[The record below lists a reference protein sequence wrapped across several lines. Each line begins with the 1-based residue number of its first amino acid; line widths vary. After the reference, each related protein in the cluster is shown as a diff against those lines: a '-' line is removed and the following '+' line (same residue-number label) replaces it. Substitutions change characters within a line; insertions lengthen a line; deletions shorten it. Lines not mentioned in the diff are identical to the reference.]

1 MLGREK
7 EQEKLRAVIRELKV
21 DRRGQMI
28 AITGE
33 AGYGKSCLVN
43 VIIMECNQQQ
53 VPVGLLVAEDGIE
66 VSVSLGLSVCTTP
79 CLHTCLFISAAY
91 IMHQLHCTRHFTTLS
106 ILVPNMSL
114 IPHIL
119 PNHFPPLSP
128 SSLLLRVRILTHTN
142 QRVPFHIV
150 GKLVT
155 VLVDDTESVADE
167 LNSDV
172 VNTICADG
180 HYANQQVR
188 DAYLALVGTIE
199 FFNQDDGMQSKESR
213 VRRRTSEAQRFSPQ
227 LINAVLSC
235 LLIKL
240 CKYARVDVLCIDNM
254 QFLDEGSLNFVC
266 NLVRNLAATQRVA
279 LVASRSMQA
288 NAACAGSFNALLCD
302 TTHMTLDGFG
312 GDNARQLVCHHIQ
325 RTVAAGVH
333 DRLRQGGEPFKLP
346 EDELQEAVE
355 RILNDALG
363 NPLWLTE
370 MAKG

>member
-1 MLGREK
+1 MPS
-7 EQEKLRAVIRELKV
+7 
-21 DRRGQMI
+21 
-28 AITGE
+28 T
-33 AGYGKSCLVN
+33 
-43 VIIMECNQQQ
+43 
-53 VPVGLLVAEDGIE
+53 
-66 VSVSLGLSVCTTP
+66 
-79 CLHTCLFISAAY
+79 
-91 IMHQLHCTRHFTTLS
+91 
-106 ILVPNMSL
+106 NMSL
-114 IPHIL
+114 ISL
-119 PNHFPPLSP
+119 FTQPLSTLP
-128 SSLLLRVRILTHTN
+128 FFSFLLRVRILVHTN

-150 GKLVT
+150 GKLVA

-188 DAYLALVGTIE
+188 DAYLALVGSIE
-199 FFNQDDGMQSKESR
+199 FFNQDDGAHNKESR

-279 LVASRSMQA
+279 IVASRSMQA
-288 NAACAGSFNALLCD
+288 NTACAGSFNALLCD
-302 TTHMTLDGFG
+302 TTHMTLEGFG

-346 EDELQEAVE
+346 ADELQEAVE
-355 RILNDALG
+355 RILDDALG